1 MSKEALVEGILML
14 PRLSTDM
21 IHRLQNKAPTL
32 SEELLTIDYYDKID
46 VLSDDDECLLGED
59 DENINYNTGE
69 PEELIPRHASSNC
82 NKNILCDNTDLIKKD
97 LGTVDPKTGIFQLFK
112 CILIIICYFHL
123 LYRNNKGR
131 SLAYLFLRETG
142 QIQSLD

>member
-1 MSKEALVEGILML
+1 MKTGHPPAQFPAKHTGKIMSKKALVEGILML

-32 SEELLTIDYYDKID
+32 SEELLTIDYYNKID

-69 PEELIPRHASSNC
+69 PEEIIPRHASSKTKIY
-82 NKNILCDNTDLIKKD
+82 NKNILCDNTDLLKKD
-97 LGTVDPKTGIFQLFK
+97 LCTGDPRTGIF
-112 CILIIICYFHL
+112 
-123 LYRNNKGR
+123 
-131 SLAYLFLRETG
+131 
-142 QIQSLD
+142 

>member
-1 MSKEALVEGILML
+1 MSKESLVEGIIML

-32 SEELLTIDYYDKID
+32 SEELLTMDYYDKID

-69 PEELIPRHASSNC
+69 QEEIIPTATKIYCVTTQILLKKIWVPEIPRQVHFNH
-82 NKNILCDNTDLIKKD
+82 
-97 LGTVDPKTGIFQLFK
+97 LFV
-112 CILIIICYFHL
+112 F
-123 LYRNNKGR
+123 
-131 SLAYLFLRETG
+131 
-142 QIQSLD
+142 

>member
-46 VLSDDDECLLGED
+46 VLSDDEYLLGED

-69 PEELIPRHASSNC
+69 PEEIIPRHASSKPKIF
-82 NKNILCDNTDLIKKD
+82 NKNILCDNTDLLKKD
-97 LGTVDPKTGIFQLFK
+97 LCTGDPRTGIF
-112 CILIIICYFHL
+112 
-123 LYRNNKGR
+123 
-131 SLAYLFLRETG
+131 
-142 QIQSLD
+142 

>member
-1 MSKEALVEGILML
+1 MSKESLVEGIIML

-32 SEELLTIDYYDKID
+32 SEELLTMDYYDKID

-69 PEELIPRHASSNC
+69 PEEIIPRHASSNG

-97 LGTVDPKTGIFQLFK
+97 LGTGDPKTGTF
-112 CILIIICYFHL
+112 
-123 LYRNNKGR
+123 
-131 SLAYLFLRETG
+131 
-142 QIQSLD
+142 

>member
-14 PRLSTDM
+14 PRLSSDM

-69 PEELIPRHASSNC
+69 PEEIIPRNASSKTVFF
-82 NKNILCDNTDLIKKD
+82 NKNILCDNTDLIEKD
-97 LGTVDPKTGIFQLFK
+97 LGTGDPKTGIF
-112 CILIIICYFHL
+112 
-123 LYRNNKGR
+123 
-131 SLAYLFLRETG
+131 
-142 QIQSLD
+142 